1 MRTKTILTIVF
12 AALAIVSASAQSKKV
27 VKQNRNVSEFSSITA
42 SSGWDVIVRQGNR
55 QSVSIEVSEKLL
67 DRAVVEVKNGTLHIY
82 TQNKNGFSFSFLNNR
97 NTTQKAYVTVTDLK
111 EITASGGVDI
121 RFETPLKATDF
132 AINMSGGTDLE
143 NLSLNCNSFTG
154 NFSGGCDADIRFLA
168 VQTLKVDTN
177 GGSDVN
183 LYDID
188 AQQCRVGASGGC
200 DVKLTGKSKEFSIS
214 ASGGCDVSAADFT
227 ATNCTASFSGAAD
240 GKIRVSERLN
250 ISVSGASDVTC
261 FGNPRKVEK
270 SVNRGSSVTM
280 R

>member
-1 MRTKTILTIVF
+1 MKTKTILTIIF
-12 AALAIVSASAQSKKV
+12 AALAIVSASAQSNKV
-27 VKQNRNVSEFSSITA
+27 VKQNRTVGEFSSITA

-55 QSVSIEVSEKLL
+55 QSVSIEVSKSVL

-82 TQNKNGFSFSFLNNR
+82 NKNNNNVFSLR
-97 NTTQKAYVTVTDLK
+97 NLRNITQKAYVTVTDLK

-121 RFETPLKATDF
+121 RFETPLETADF
-132 AINMSGGTDLE
+132 KVNMSGGTDLK

-154 NFSGGCDADIRFLA
+154 NFSGGCDADIRFLG
-168 VQTLKVDTN
+168 VQTLKVDAN

-240 GKIRVSERLN
+240 GKIRVSEHLN

>member
-1 MRTKTILTIVF
+1 MKTKTILTIIF
-12 AALAIVSASAQSKKV
+12 AALAIVSASAQSNKV
-27 VKQNRNVSEFSSITA
+27 VKQNRTVGEFSSITA
-42 SSGWDVIVRQGNR
+42 SSGWDVIVRQGDR

-82 TQNKNGFSFSFLNNR
+82 TENKNGFSFSFLNNR
-97 NTTQKAYVTVTDLK
+97 NITQKAYVTVTDLK

-121 RFETPLKATDF
+121 RFETPLETADF
-132 AINMSGGTDLE
+132 KVNMSGGTDLE
-143 NLSLNCNSFTG
+143 NLSLNCNTFTG

-168 VQTLKVDTN
+168 VQTLKVDAS

-240 GKIRVSERLN
+240 GKIRVSEHLN

>member
-1 MRTKTILTIVF
+1 MKTKTILTIIF
-12 AALAIVSASAQSKKV
+12 AALAIVSASAQSNKV
-27 VKQNRNVSEFSSITA
+27 VKQNRTVGEFSSITA
-42 SSGWDVIVRQGNR
+42 SSGWDVIVRQGDR

-82 TQNKNGFSFSFLNNR
+82 NKNNNNVFSLR
-97 NTTQKAYVTVTDLK
+97 NLRNITQKAYVTVTDLK

-121 RFETPLKATDF
+121 RFETPLETADF
-132 AINMSGGTDLE
+132 KVNMSGGTDLK
-143 NLSLNCNSFTG
+143 NLSLKCNTFIG

-168 VQTLKVDTN
+168 VQTLKVDAN

-240 GKIRVSERLN
+240 GKIRVSEHLN